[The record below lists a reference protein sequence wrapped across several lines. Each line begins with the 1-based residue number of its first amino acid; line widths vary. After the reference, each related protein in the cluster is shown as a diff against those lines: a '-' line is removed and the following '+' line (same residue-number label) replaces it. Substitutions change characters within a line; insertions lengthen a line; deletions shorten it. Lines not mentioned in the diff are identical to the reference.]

1 MLLAHSSRTS
11 VLQYWTRDYVPL
23 LNADAGVDYPCRL
36 PLCKLPRLPSRTGVA
51 KMKREGHA
59 QDNEPTGWQITKLI

>member
-1 MLLAHSSRTS
+1 MLLAHSSRMI

-23 LNADAGVDYPCRL
+23 LNADAGVDYPYRL
-36 PLCKLPRLPSRTGVA
+36 PLGKLPRSPGVA

-59 QDNEPTGWQITKLI
+59 QDEEPTRWQITRLI